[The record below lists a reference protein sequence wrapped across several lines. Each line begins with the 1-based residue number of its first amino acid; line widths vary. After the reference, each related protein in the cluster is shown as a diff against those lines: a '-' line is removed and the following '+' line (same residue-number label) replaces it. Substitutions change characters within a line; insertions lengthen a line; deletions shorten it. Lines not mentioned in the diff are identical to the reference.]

1 MQNRGTDNKNNS
13 NLPMSRSALQVFV
26 AFFLITV
33 ITVICLVGASF
44 AYDFYR
50 GFYATSVL
58 LDMSNSAKE
67 VMHGY
72 RWNKEILSEKLLKL
86 NVLKPNLCKDSACRN
101 LKIPF
106 RSAKIIAG
114 KNGIYLYTDL
124 ITDSPVVCDYLLT
137 YDFKSKNGL
146 DTTAKVE
153 KENISGQEKV
163 HIKTFDIP
171 ASAEQVFNACRVGI
185 GEYILISYKFI
196 LN

>member
-1 MQNRGTDNKNNS
+1 MQNRGKDNKNNS

-26 AFFLITV
+26 AFCLITV
-33 ITVICLVGASF
+33 ITIICLIGASF

-50 GFYATSVL
+50 GFYATSAL

-101 LKIPF
+101 IKIQF
-106 RSAKIIAG
+106 SSAKIIAG
-114 KNGIYLYTDL
+114 TNGIYLYTDL

-137 YDFKSKNGL
+137 YDFNSKNGL
-146 DTTAKVE
+146 DTTAKV
-153 KENISGQEKV
+153 
-163 HIKTFDIP
+163 
-171 ASAEQVFNACRVGI
+171 
-185 GEYILISYKFI
+185 
-196 LN
+196 